1 MRCPRTRSSRS
12 SFSLA
17 SSSYSESANVLAGE
31 GQAHYMRG
39 GKPGYFPSLKKNIPH
54 PIPLDFWDPLGF
66 TKKMSE
72 EKKEAS
78 LRAEVNNG
86 RLAML
91 GIFGFLAESKVPG
104 SVPALTGIGLKPY
117 AGEIMAPLAAG
128 DASLPFVQDMISS
141 GTGVITGDISR

>member
-1 MRCPRTRSSRS
+1 M
-12 SFSLA
+12 
-17 SSSYSESANVLAGE
+17 LAGE

-66 TKKMSE
+66 TKKMSD
-72 EKKEAS
+72 EKKAAS

-91 GIFGFLAESKVPG
+91 GIMAFLAEAKVRVLSLKLELMQQRAVRG
-104 SVPALTGIGLKPY
+104 S
-117 AGEIMAPLAAG
+117 
-128 DASLPFVQDMISS
+128 DW
-141 GTGVITGDISR
+141 

>member
-1 MRCPRTRSSRS
+1 MRFEKVRS
-12 SFSLA
+12 A
-17 SSSYSESANVLAGE
+17 KEQVLAGD

-54 PIPLDFWDPLGF
+54 PIPFDLWDPFGF
-66 TKKMSE
+66 TKKMSA

-91 GIFGFLAESKVPG
+91 GIMGFLAESKVRDL
-104 SVPALTGIGLKPY
+104 SLKYELWHLRPILG
-117 AGEIMAPLAAG
+117 AG
-128 DASLPFVQDMISS
+128 
-141 GTGVITGDISR
+141 

>member
-1 MRCPRTRSSRS
+1 MTKRIAILMCSRHLRFDKVRTAR
-12 SFSLA
+12 
-17 SSSYSESANVLAGE
+17 EQVLAGE

-66 TKKMSE
+66 TKKMSD
-72 EKKEAS
+72 EKKAAS

-91 GIFGFLAESKVPG
+91 GIMGFLAEAKVRD
-104 SVPALTGIGLKPY
+104 L
-117 AGEIMAPLAAG
+117 
-128 DASLPFVQDMISS
+128 SLRCELS
-141 GTGVITGDISR
+141 

>member
-1 MRCPRTRSSRS
+1 MISTSN
-12 SFSLA
+12 
-17 SSSYSESANVLAGE
+17 EQVLAGE

-66 TKKMSE
+66 TSKKSE
-72 EKKEAS
+72 EKKAAS

-91 GIFGFLAESKVPG
+91 GIMAFLAEAKVREL
-104 SVPALTGIGLKPY
+104 SLKCELLQQRTIRG
-117 AGEIMAPLAAG
+117 A
-128 DASLPFVQDMISS
+128 D
-141 GTGVITGDISR
+141 

>member
-1 MRCPRTRSSRS
+1 MTNRIAILMCSRHLR
-12 SFSLA
+12 FDKVRIA
-17 SSSYSESANVLAGE
+17 REQVLAGE

-66 TKKMSE
+66 TKKMSD
-72 EKKEAS
+72 EKKAAS

-91 GIFGFLAESKVPG
+91 GIMAFLSEAKVRDL
-104 SVPALTGIGLKPY
+104 SLKCGLLQQRTIRG
-117 AGEIMAPLAAG
+117 A
-128 DASLPFVQDMISS
+128 DW
-141 GTGVITGDISR
+141 